1 MGRTYKRHTDRQSWS
16 ETAMSNAIAAV
27 NAGHMGTLKAAKQFG
42 VPRTTVQRLA
52 KQSNGPVLV
61 KKHLGSKIPVF
72 PESME
77 RELVDHIKALD
88 ERYFG
93 FSTAEL
99 RKVAYQFAERNN
111 IPHPFNDQKQEA
123 GKDWLSTFLSRYPEL
138 SLRTPENTSLARASA
153 FNRVSVNKYFDLL
166 ESEVDKHKFTPD
178 RMYNVDETGITTV
191 PNKPSKVI
199 SLRGKKQVGSITSA
213 ERGQLVTVEICMSA
227 AGHYVPPLFV
237 FPRVRMKAELL
248 DRAPPG
254 SIAVPHKSGWMQTE
268 LFVQWFRH
276 FIGHTNPT
284 SASPVLLV
292 LDGHKTHTLNLD
304 VINLAR
310 ANHVT
315 ILCLPPHCTHRLQP
329 LDVGLMK
336 PLMTYYTQEVEKWL
350 RKYPGRVV
358 SLYQVAELFGAA
370 YMRAATMLT
379 AVNAFHKTGLYPVNR
394 HIFNDADFCPSS
406 TTERLMQPTSSQSA
420 AEVQQAQSSVVEVQQ
435 AQSSAAEVQQVQSVA
450 EVQQAQS
457 SAEVQQAQSSLLK
470 PLSTPRQAVVCK
482 PRRLVPIS
490 IISPLPV
497 CQKETVVGKRRAR
510 GETVVLTS
518 SPYKARLQGTKSE
531 NKNDCKKTEK
541 RKEDSNVKNVPQPKK
556 RKKAVVRAD
565 SSRRPLGLPRA
576 PKNVKKNKPSVDED
590 ADDET
595 ECAGCGELY
604 CESSE
609 DWLACVACKSWYEI
623 SCAGMLGKP
632 KRQQDSFHCPQ
643 CE

>member
-1 MGRTYKRHTDRQSWS
+1 
-16 ETAMSNAIAAV
+16 MSNAIAAV

-590 ADDET
+590 ADDEM

>member
-1 MGRTYKRHTDRQSWS
+1 
-16 ETAMSNAIAAV
+16 MSNAIAAV

-248 DRAPPG
+248 DHAPPG

-379 AVNAFHKTGLYPVNR
+379 AVNAFQKTGLYPVNR

-420 AEVQQAQSSVVEVQQ
+420 AEVQQVQSVAEVQQAQSSVVEVQQ

-510 GETVVLTS
+510 GETVVLTN

>member
-1 MGRTYKRHTDRQSWS
+1 
-16 ETAMSNAIAAV
+16 MSNAIAAV

-379 AVNAFHKTGLYPVNR
+379 AVNAFQKTGLYPVNR

-435 AQSSAAEVQQVQSVA
+435 VQSVA

-457 SAEVQQAQSSLLK
+457 SVVEVQ
-470 PLSTPRQAVVCK
+470 
-482 PRRLVPIS
+482 
-490 IISPLPV
+490 
-497 CQKETVVGKRRAR
+497 
-510 GETVVLTS
+510 
-518 SPYKARLQGTKSE
+518 
-531 NKNDCKKTEK
+531 
-541 RKEDSNVKNVPQPKK
+541 
-556 RKKAVVRAD
+556 
-565 SSRRPLGLPRA
+565 
-576 PKNVKKNKPSVDED
+576 
-590 ADDET
+590 
-595 ECAGCGELY
+595 
-604 CESSE
+604 
-609 DWLACVACKSWYEI
+609 
-623 SCAGMLGKP
+623 
-632 KRQQDSFHCPQ
+632 
-643 CE
+643 

>member
-350 RKYPGRVV
+350 RKYPGHVV

-379 AVNAFHKTGLYPVNR
+379 AVNAFQKTGLYPVNR

-420 AEVQQAQSSVVEVQQ
+420 AKVQQAQSSVVEVQQ